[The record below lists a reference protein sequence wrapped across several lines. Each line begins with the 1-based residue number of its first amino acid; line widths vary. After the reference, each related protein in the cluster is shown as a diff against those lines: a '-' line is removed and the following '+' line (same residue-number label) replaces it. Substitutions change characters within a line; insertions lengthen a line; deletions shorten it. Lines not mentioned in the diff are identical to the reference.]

1 VVVCQRTQRDDPLL
15 AALLVGDKRLLSA
28 ILTIYRFWQK
38 IKRFL
43 RIITNQVAGFDQ
55 VLRIAGLKGITKD
68 AGQLDHLLNG

>member
-68 AGQLDHLLNG
+68 AGQLDDLLNG